1 MYLSLITKKLT
12 KMKKN
17 FLAFLLLGIF
27 AVSFNACKKD
37 EDGGDDGG
45 DPTPVENSWEVAG
58 TTYTANTALGSIW
71 NEDNTA
77 LGSVS
82 TNNSVIAI
90 VFKSKPTAG
99 GTFVV
104 KDGLTTDPVDLAA
117 NECTVTIIVPA
128 APNLYASTGKSG
140 NTVAVTLVGGKL
152 RAAFSGVEMQ
162 YIEGSDIKTTTA
174 KGVLLEK

>member
-1 MYLSLITKKLT
+1 
-12 KMKKN
+12 MKKN

-27 AVSFNACKKD
+27 AISFNACKKD
-37 EDGGDDGG
+37 EDGDDGG
-45 DPTPVENSWEVAG
+45 DPTPTDNSWVVAG

-71 NEDNTA
+71 NEDNKA

-82 TNNSVIAI
+82 TNNSVIAV

-99 GTFVV
+99 GTFIV
-104 KDGLTTDPVDLAA
+104 KDGLATDPADLAP

-140 NTVAVTLVGGKL
+140 NSVAVTLVGGKL

-174 KGVLLEK
+174 NGVLLEK